1 MVEPV
6 DAWWRRRQWSRGTA
20 VPYAVGEF
28 RSAWASYP
36 VLVRQYHPEWNHG
49 VVLTQVPPAAEVLL
63 TWECDV
69 GHVFVA
75 TPAEQRS
82 RPGRERR
89 RSVWCPECHLQAA
102 PQRWPV
108 LPEDWP
114 AAIPPPQ
121 RAERVSGR
129 RTLPSA
135 PGRGPVPGVGR
146 VPTGAVA
153 SSRSGARAAG
163 RSGAR
168 STRASGARSSQP
180 VPRSICPKTPRVPS
194 GDSFTSVCAPAPA
207 SAVEADLRQALRDRF
222 AFTFDHTAIRLDRPF
237 FDHVEAWPDI
247 VLPELRVAIEYDSTG
262 RHGLEHVGPRQETDR
277 RKDRAV
283 RAVGWEVV
291 RIRTGRLPALGPYDL
306 EVSGISG
313 RTIERLVDTLR
324 DLRGAL
330 FVDAYAR

>member
-36 VLVRQYHPEWNHG
+36 VLVGQYHPEWNHG

-114 AAIPPPQ
+114 AAVPPPQ

-168 STRASGARSSQP
+168 STRASGTRSSQP

-194 GDSFTSVCAPAPA
+194 GDSFTSVCAPVPA

>member
-114 AAIPPPQ
+114 AAVPPPQ

-153 SSRSGARAAG
+153 SSRSRARAAG

-180 VPRSICPKTPRVPS
+180 VPRSICTKTPRVPS

-207 SAVEADLRQALRDRF
+207 SAVEADLRQVLRDRF

>member
-1 MVEPV
+1 M
-6 DAWWRRRQWSRGTA
+6 
-20 VPYAVGEF
+20 
-28 RSAWASYP
+28 
-36 VLVRQYHPEWNHG
+36 
-49 VVLTQVPPAAEVLL
+49 
-63 TWECDV
+63 
-69 GHVFVA
+69 
-75 TPAEQRS
+75 
-82 RPGRERR
+82 
-89 RSVWCPECHLQAA
+89 
-102 PQRWPV
+102 
-108 LPEDWP
+108 
-114 AAIPPPQ
+114 
-121 RAERVSGR
+121 
-129 RTLPSA
+129 
-135 PGRGPVPGVGR
+135 
-146 VPTGAVA
+146 
-153 SSRSGARAAG
+153 
-163 RSGAR
+163 
-168 STRASGARSSQP
+168 
-180 VPRSICPKTPRVPS
+180 
-194 GDSFTSVCAPAPA
+194 CAPAPA